1 MNSAVENRLSPAR
14 MGTPERI
21 GDQPVVELG
30 QVLQREPTSIVR
42 REFLRK
48 EPTG

>member
-1 MNSAVENRLSPAR
+1 
-14 MGTPERI
+14 MGTSERI
-21 GDQPVVELG
+21 DDQLAVELG